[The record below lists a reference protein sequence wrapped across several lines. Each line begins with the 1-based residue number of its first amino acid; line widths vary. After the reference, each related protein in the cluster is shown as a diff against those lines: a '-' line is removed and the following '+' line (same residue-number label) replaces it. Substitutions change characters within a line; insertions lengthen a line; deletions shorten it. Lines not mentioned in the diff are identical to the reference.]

1 MVVFNTG
8 ASVTRR
14 LVRSRALSV
23 LAFAILLTGCA
34 TGAARKPPTGTPDP
48 DKFLFERGT
57 DALNKKR
64 WVVAREYFRQLVD
77 TYPQSTYRA
86 DAKLGLGD
94 TYLGEGSAES
104 YVLAINEY
112 REFLSFY
119 PTNPRADY
127 AQFKLAMAHFYQ
139 MRKPERDQSET
150 REAVAALQT
159 FVDRFPRSPLA
170 GEGRQR
176 LREAKDRLDDSDYQ
190 VGLFYF
196 RVKWYAGAIDRL
208 KPLKDR
214 DPEYSG
220 RDAVYYYLAE
230 SYVAVKKEAEALP
243 LYEQL
248 VKEFE
253 QSEYL
258 EPAKKRIEELKATLA
273 VKK

>member
-1 MVVFNTG
+1 MVTF
-8 ASVTRR
+8 TRG
-14 LVRSRALSV
+14 LTV
-23 LAFAILLTGCA
+23 LALAIAAAGCA
-34 TGAARKPPTGTPDP
+34 SGSARKPPTGTPEP

-57 DALNKKR
+57 DALNNKH

-77 TYPQSTYRA
+77 TYPQSQYRA

-94 TYLGEGSAES
+94 TYLGENTPEN
-104 YVLAINEY
+104 YVLAINEF

-127 AQFKLAMAHFYQ
+127 AQYKLAMAHFYQ

-150 REAVAALQT
+150 REAIAALQT
-159 FVDRFPRSPLA
+159 FVDRYPRSPLID
-170 GEGRQR
+170 EGRKH
-176 LREAKDRLDDSDYQ
+176 LREAKDRLDDSDYR
-190 VGLFYF
+190 VGLFYY
-196 RVKWYAGAIDRL
+196 RAKWYPGAVDRL
-208 KPLKDR
+208 KALKER
-214 DPEYSG
+214 DPEYSR

-253 QSEYL
+253 QSEFL
-258 EPAKKRIEELKATLA
+258 DATKKRIEELKGS
-273 VKK
+273 VVEKES